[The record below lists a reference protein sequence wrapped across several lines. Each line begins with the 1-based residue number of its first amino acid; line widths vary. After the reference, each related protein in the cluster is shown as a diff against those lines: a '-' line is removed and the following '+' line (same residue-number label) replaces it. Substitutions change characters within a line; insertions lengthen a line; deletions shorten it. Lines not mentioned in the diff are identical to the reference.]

1 MGSLWEHELVVWEV
15 GVGVMKEEI
24 RLAPATLSKW
34 TGLPLI
40 HPHHHPPLLQVGQ
53 KISQG

>member
-1 MGSLWEHELVVWEV
+1 MGSLWEQELVVWEV